1 MIDDQHLS
9 EGPEETLNAI
19 VPPLHVVSNSTPTMS
34 TSATSVASS
43 LSSSSKSAETTV
55 LTNKSKGNRLQMLK
69 FILIE

>member
-43 LSSSSKSAETTV
+43 SSSSKSAETTV